1 MSSSGAAT
9 FASDVGCHKGST
21 CMCCYIRDVCTT
33 RDRDRN
39 SNRLARI
46 KAQRAKDKTSATRP
60 QVKLRT
66 GPTICTYLI
75 RSTIL
80 SRPPMS
86 IRVPTTSLSFVLPVD
101 PLDLFSLINTHCPWP
116 NFTSGT
122 GREAWRYSTA
132 VTDALCPEYD
142 ASVDTLTRDQ
152 RKHLHL
158 SRV

>member
-1 MSSSGAAT
+1 MSVRQIAIPT
-9 FASDVGCHKGST
+9 GSHESK
-21 CMCCYIRDVCTT
+21 RNAPKT
-33 RDRDRN
+33 R
-39 SNRLARI
+39 
-46 KAQRAKDKTSATRP
+46 AQRRA
-60 QVKLRT
+60 
-66 GPTICTYLI
+66 
-75 RSTIL
+75 L
-80 SRPPMS
+80 SSQAARQTNHLHLPDTEHDTVAPMS

-132 VTDALCPEYD
+132 VTDSLCPEYD